1 MYPRVLA
8 AVVLSLLFGAL
19 PARAT
24 APAGTLDP
32 LLRAALR
39 ARYPGK
45 VAIVGIHSPETPAE
59 HARANVVASL
69 AGQGIVWPVALDRR
83 GRLRKTVVG
92 EGSDGAIDA
101 EIAHLVA
108 ER

>member
-1 MYPRVLA
+1 
-8 AVVLSLLFGAL
+8 
-19 PARAT
+19 
-24 APAGTLDP
+24 
-32 LLRAALR
+32 
-39 ARYPGK
+39 
-45 VAIVGIHSPETPAE
+45 
-59 HARANVVASL
+59 
-69 AGQGIVWPVALDRR
+69 VWPVALDRR